1 MSGERRALIAPSILT
16 ADFGRLA
23 DAVRAAEEGGAD
35 LMHVDVMDG
44 RFVPQ
49 LSFGPPIVEAVRRA
63 TRLPVEAHMM
73 VADPLGQLVPLA
85 GAGADRLVFHV
96 EAAPEPGEAI
106 ARARELGCEAGLAVS
121 PPTPASSLGP
131 WLGAIDTAT
140 VMLVHPGRGGQE
152 LMPEQL
158 GKVRELRRMAADA
171 GAALAIEVDGGVK
184 AHNAAACFEAGADL
198 LVAGSAV
205 YREDATPAEAI
216 AGLRAALARAS

>member
-1 MSGERRALIAPSILT
+1 MSSGRRALIAPSILT

-23 DAVRAAEEGGAD
+23 DAVAAAEDGGAD

-49 LSFGPPIVEAVRRA
+49 LSFGPLVVEAVRRA

-73 VADPLGQLVPLA
+73 VADPLSQLAPLA
-85 GAGADRLVFHV
+85 EAGADRLVFHV
-96 EAAPEPGEAI
+96 EAAPAPEEAI
-106 ARARELGCEAGLAVS
+106 ARARSLGREVGLAVS

-152 LMPEQL
+152 PMPELL
-158 GKVRELRRMAADA
+158 GKVRELRRMAAEA

-184 AHNAAACFEAGADL
+184 AHNIAACAEAGADL

-205 YREDATPAEAI
+205 YHDGETPAEAI